1 MLYIS
6 ADNHLSR
13 FIWKRRRELE
23 GDSYR
28 AFVAMVDAIIADP
41 IEESKALLLAG
52 DITDRSEI
60 DSATFRVL
68 DESAERLTEA
78 GIPVFYVIGNH
89 DLDEPDWPSAVGF
102 VSLAGKTVRVDDRRL
117 QGLGYLPREALHS
130 ALGHLLPCDILVLH
144 QSFEHLLPFEGSYD
158 LCLDDL
164 PLGIRNVVV
173 GDVHT
178 PNITPLHGKGWC
190 LSPGSTTPRRI
201 TEAHIP
207 GYWKLAKGA
216 AEPVFC
222 PLAHRLIIRTE
233 VKTAEELQRLA
244 GAFTGADKGTLAPLV
259 ELAYPLELAVAVEQF
274 MVDHGGQAAFF
285 PRPGTTGKMLADE
298 AARPVFDR
306 LTLESALPLL
316 GLADKDPRTHTF
328 LHDLLTN
335 TNVNDYLE
343 QLIAAAK
350 KGD

>member
-1 MLYIS
+1 
-6 ADNHLSR
+6 
-13 FIWKRRRELE
+13 
-23 GDSYR
+23 
-28 AFVAMVDAIIADP
+28 
-41 IEESKALLLAG
+41 
-52 DITDRSEI
+52 
-60 DSATFRVL
+60 
-68 DESAERLTEA
+68 
-78 GIPVFYVIGNH
+78 
-89 DLDEPDWPSAVGF
+89 
-102 VSLAGKTVRVDDRRL
+102 
-117 QGLGYLPREALHS
+117 
-130 ALGHLLPCDILVLH
+130 VLH

-164 PLGIRNVVV
+164 PTGARNVVV

-178 PNITPLHGKGWC
+178 PNLTPLHGTGWC

-201 TEAHIP
+201 SETHIP
-207 GYWKLAKGA
+207 GYWKLGRGIAQ
-216 AEPVFC
+216 PVFC

-233 VKTAEELQRLA
+233 VKTVEELQRLA

-316 GLADKDPRTHTF
+316 GLVDKDPAVHAF

-335 TNVNDYLE
+335 PDVNGLLDQKIE
-343 QLIAAAK
+343 AAK